1 MWKTIDRI
9 RRKPKAVRNRYAF
22 LISATITSL
31 IALVWLASMWAK
43 FNNQTAPTAENSGPS
58 PFSELK
64 DKFGDVKDLFDESF
78 SSASDDGSVATGSD
92 TLSQIIEEM
101 AADDYDSQGSI
112 AEVGV
117 IGAESPPEVSG
128 ATTSTADGSDTLPN
142 NGSASI
148 PGTLDTEQ
156 DPAPEPVAETPASV
170 PVKIVQPVI
179 IVTPSDAKVETGTN
193 ETEN

>member
-1 MWKTIDRI
+1 MCI
-9 RRKPKAVRNRYAF
+9 RD
-22 LISATITSL
+22 S
-31 IALVWLASMWAK
+31 
-43 FNNQTAPTAENSGPS
+43 
-58 PFSELK
+58 
-64 DKFGDVKDLFDESF
+64 
-78 SSASDDGSVATGSD
+78 GSVATGSD

-117 IGAESPPEVSG
+117 IGLEPSPEVVGAMATATAES
-128 ATTSTADGSDTLPN
+128 SDTLPN
-142 NGSASI
+142 NGSASTI
-148 PGTLDTEQ
+148 PDTLDINQ